1 MNRGNDSLT
10 ALFAGVVAI
19 GVTFLIVIT
28 LASLIFGD

>member
-19 GVTFLIVIT
+19 GVIFLIVIT
-28 LASLIFGD
+28 LASMIFGD

>member
-19 GVTFLIVIT
+19 GVIFLIVIT
-28 LASLIFGD
+28 LASLVFGE

>member
-19 GVTFLIVIT
+19 GVIALIVIT
-28 LASLIFGD
+28 LASLLTGQ